1 MVHCRITED
10 HLSIEQKQKGTV
22 MSEQLRRIG
31 YLRIFDRDQNHDVRA
46 DALQPG
52 CAEIYE
58 ATEPFATP
66 TARKQ
71 LLDLLNN
78 GDELI
83 VYRLDRLSRD
93 EHTLVNL
100 QQQLQ
105 AMGVTLVVVDDQET
119 KGDDHAE

>member
-22 MSEQLRRIG
+22 MS
-31 YLRIFDRDQNHDVRA
+31 
-46 DALQPG
+46 
-52 CAEIYE
+52 
-58 ATEPFATP
+58 EPFATP

>member
-1 MVHCRITED
+1 
-10 HLSIEQKQKGTV
+10 
-22 MSEQLRRIG
+22 MS
-31 YLRIFDRDQNHDVRA
+31 
-46 DALQPG
+46 
-52 CAEIYE
+52 
-58 ATEPFATP
+58 EPFATP

-93 EHTLVNL
+93 GHTLVNL

-105 AMGVTLVVVDDQET
+105 AMGVTLVVTSDGQET
-119 KGDDHAE
+119 TGDDHAE

>member
-1 MVHCRITED
+1 
-10 HLSIEQKQKGTV
+10 

-31 YLRIFDRDQNHDVRA
+31 YLRIFDRDQNHDVQA

-52 CAEIYE
+52 CTEIYE

-66 TARKQ
+66 TARTQ

-105 AMGVTLVVVDDQET
+105 AIGVTLVVVDDQET

>member
-1 MVHCRITED
+1 
-10 HLSIEQKQKGTV
+10 
-22 MSEQLRRIG
+22 MS
-31 YLRIFDRDQNHDVRA
+31 
-46 DALQPG
+46 
-52 CAEIYE
+52 
-58 ATEPFATP
+58 EPFATP

-105 AMGVTLVVVDDQET
+105 AMGVTLVVTSDGQET
-119 KGDDHAE
+119 TGDDHAE

>member
-1 MVHCRITED
+1 
-10 HLSIEQKQKGTV
+10 
-22 MSEQLRRIG
+22 MSEQ
-31 YLRIFDRDQNHDVRA
+31 
-46 DALQPG
+46 
-52 CAEIYE
+52 
-58 ATEPFATP
+58 FATP

-105 AMGVTLVVVDDQET
+105 AMGVTLVVTSDGQET
-119 KGDDHAE
+119 TGDDHAE

>member
-1 MVHCRITED
+1 
-10 HLSIEQKQKGTV
+10 
-22 MSEQLRRIG
+22 MS
-31 YLRIFDRDQNHDVRA
+31 
-46 DALQPG
+46 
-52 CAEIYE
+52 
-58 ATEPFATP
+58 EPFATP

-119 KGDDHAE
+119 KGDDHME

>member
-1 MVHCRITED
+1 
-10 HLSIEQKQKGTV
+10 

-31 YLRIFDRDQNHDVRA
+31 HLRISPTNQNPDVQA
-46 DALQPG
+46 DALKQVG
-52 CAEIYE
+52 CTDIHE

-78 GDELI
+78 DDELI
-83 VYRLDRLSRD
+83 VYRLDRLARD
-93 EHTLVNL
+93 EHALVNL

-105 AMGVTLVVVDDQET
+105 AMGVTLVVTSDGQEAA
-119 KGDDHAE
+119 GGSHEE

>member
-1 MVHCRITED
+1 
-10 HLSIEQKQKGTV
+10 
-22 MSEQLRRIG
+22 MS
-31 YLRIFDRDQNHDVRA
+31 
-46 DALQPG
+46 
-52 CAEIYE
+52 
-58 ATEPFATP
+58 EPFATP